1 MNYKR
6 RSCTRELMDDPY
18 LDTLSLQRV
27 YADINRVNTVLQGF
41 SLSLKA
47 IEKIM
52 GENPQDSY
60 TIIDVGCGDGSMLG
74 KVASFYRDKP
84 VSLDLIGVDLNSRSI
99 ALAQENFKEYS
110 NIRFLEL
117 DILGPEAEELQC
129 DILLCTLTLHHF
141 DSNEIP
147 IFLDQFVKLCRLGIV
162 INDLHR
168 SKLSYY
174 LFQLFSLIFIKTKI
188 AKHDGLV
195 SIKSAFTKLDLMT
208 FSVGLP
214 HVEHDIC
221 WRWAFRYLWI
231 IRTKGKQ
238 LPYGRD

>member
-6 RSCTRELMDDPY
+6 RSCTKELMDDPH

-27 YADINRVNTVLQGF
+27 YADINRVNTVLKGF
-41 SLSLKA
+41 SLSLRA

-52 GENPQDSY
+52 AENPQDSY

-74 KVASFYRDKP
+74 KMAEFYKDKP
-84 VSLDLIGVDLNSRSI
+84 VNLDLLGVDLNSKSI

-117 DILGPEAEELQC
+117 DILGPEAGELQC

-147 IFLDQFVKLCRLGIV
+147 IFLNQFVKLCRLGIV

-168 SKLSYY
+168 SKLSYH
-174 LFQLFSLIFIKTKI
+174 LFRLFSLIFIKTKI

-195 SIKSAFTKLDLMT
+195 SIKSAFTKLDLIN
-208 FSVGLP
+208 FSIDLP

-238 LPYGRD
+238 LPYGRY